1 MLKKIIII
9 ATLLF
14 ALSAGTTGVLRE
26 HPAAA
31 KEPCAGVNCSPA
43 NNLTAS
49 YRGDLPPLW

>member
-14 ALSAGTTGVLRE
+14 ALSAGTTGVLQE